1 MSPLEFMVK
10 EDCRQAVFSTAW
22 YNTTNHSVRLKHD
35 CRHPLISLTQYMICP
50 IFIVFL
56 LPPTTPVWAVNIS
69 KWKIEL
75 SLTFCTATKVQEGE
89 TDTLANAWCW
99 QGANFSSQFTNC
111 YWVAPFKSHHVRHLE
126 LPTWNC
132 LLCHT
137 HTHISSP
144 TPMYVKMQYVNHL
157 CGNGTTVT
165 EILYIQTLISVKKN
179 TF

>member
-1 MSPLEFMVK
+1 MSPLEFVVK

-22 YNTTNHSVRLKHD
+22 YSTTNHSVRLKHD

-75 SLTFCTATKVQEGE
+75 SLTFCTATKVQEGK

-137 HTHISSP
+137 HTHFLTNSHVRQNAVCKSF
-144 TPMYVKMQYVNHL
+144 MWKWHNCHW
-157 CGNGTTVT
+157 NTV
-165 EILYIQTLISVKKN
+165 YSN
-179 TF
+179 TDQC